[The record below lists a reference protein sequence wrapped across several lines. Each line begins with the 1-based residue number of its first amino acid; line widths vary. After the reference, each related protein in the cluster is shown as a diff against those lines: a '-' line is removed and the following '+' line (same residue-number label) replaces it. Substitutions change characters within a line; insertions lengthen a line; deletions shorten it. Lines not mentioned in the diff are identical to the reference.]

1 MPADLPYKKCSRR
14 AVRLSERPLHGDL
27 NLQKE
32 ERTAEK
38 VISSVNVK
46 AKFKAFVV
54 CSSSFFPVFFKAQLQ
69 KTTILNILTGTQCIK
84 M

>member
-1 MPADLPYKKCSRR
+1 MFKESRQ
-14 AVRLSERPLHGDL
+14 AKWKTLHGDL

-54 CSSSFFPVFFKAQLQ
+54 CSSSFFPVLFKAQLTENNNF
-69 KTTILNILTGTQCIK
+69 KYIK
-84 M
+84 RAHSA